1 MCDISA
7 FKLAPLPPFL
17 FQEFEAQL
25 KAVFKMLSLEQLVLR
40 MANRTWTI
48 HIEDWK
54 LNVQQFNQF
63 AAALHVQFLNHVMV
77 TMLPNIEFM
86 VIVFDGRY
94 DNERIYDWF

>member
-7 FKLAPLPPFL
+7 FMLAPLPPFL

-63 AAALHVQFLNHVMV
+63 AATLHVQFLNHVMV
-77 TMLPNIEFM
+77 TMLPNIEFV